1 MGSGETHKKLELEYE
16 QINENIRFLADV
28 RFKLLALVPAL
39 GGVAVF
45 ILARRVGL
53 QSGEVTSSSLLEFLN
68 VVGVPRLW

>member
-1 MGSGETHKKLELEYE
+1 MDSGQTLEYE
-16 QINENIRFLADV
+16 QINENIRFLAEV

-53 QSGEVTSSSLLEFLN
+53 QAGELSSASRLECLRLSSL
-68 VVGVPRLW
+68 PY